1 MIPIDVNDNG
11 QADPEEI
18 YDTKAQA
25 VEAVATG
32 RYPSPPARELFL
44 VTHGQPTALVKTFI
58 EWVLQDGQNYLDE
71 AGYVALPQAVLD
83 EGLQSLK

>member
-1 MIPIDVNDNG
+1 
-11 QADPEEI
+11 EI

-32 RYPSPPARELFL
+32 RYPSPPARELYL
-44 VTHGQPTALVKTFI
+44 VTHGPPAGLVKTFI
-58 EWVLQDGQNYLDE
+58 EWVLKDGQKFVDE
-71 AGYVALPQAVLD
+71 AGYVVLPQAKLD